1 MDNNRPTCSGGCCC
15 KVAGILSA
23 LALIVSLGAYFFP
36 KSGSPVDSSTFDEKV
51 KGIIIDTVKQNPQLL
66 MNAMSD
72 GIAKQREEEL
82 QQVEKAVAEKKAEIA
97 KQAQKFGKLEAKTSV
112 ICFFDPLEKSCIELQ
127 KVMLTIVKAKK
138 DVCFKLIPVA
148 VLGDDSVTLAK
159 VYIAVYEKSPEKA
172 VTFIEH
178 ITSGKGD
185 MDKAA
190 IDDALKVAGLNS
202 KEIEGMMDDCDKK
215 LAENGKLAES
225 LKIPVVP
232 ALFLTQGS
240 EVGMLRLSSAD
251 QLLPAIESK
260 LK

>member
-1 MDNNRPTCSGGCCC
+1 MENKDLKCSGGCCS

-23 LALIVSLGAYFFP
+23 LALVISLGAYFFP
-36 KSGSPVDSSTFDEKV
+36 KTTTSIDSSTFDEKV
-51 KGIIIDTVKQNPQLL
+51 KGIVLETIKQNPQLL
-66 MNAMSD
+66 MTAMSD

-82 QQVEKAVAEKKAEIA
+82 QQVEKSVADKKAEID
-97 KQAQKFGKLEAKTSV
+97 KQAQKFGDLEAKTSL

-127 KVMLTIVKAKK
+127 KVMLTIIKAKK
-138 DVCFKLIPVA
+138 NVCFKLLPVA

-172 VTFIEH
+172 ISFIEN

-190 IDDALKVAGLNS
+190 IDKALEAAGLS
-202 KEIEGMMDDCDKK
+202 SAEIEGLMEDCDKK

-232 ALFLTQGS
+232 ALFLGQGNNFS
-240 EVGMLRLSSAD
+240 MLRLSSAD